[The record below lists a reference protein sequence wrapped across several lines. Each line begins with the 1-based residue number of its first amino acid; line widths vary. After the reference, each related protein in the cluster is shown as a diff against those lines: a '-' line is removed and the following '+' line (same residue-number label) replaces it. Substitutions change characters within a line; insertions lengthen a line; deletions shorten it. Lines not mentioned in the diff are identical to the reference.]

1 MALHAMRPVLRIV
14 MVAEQEAEV
23 MGAMVEMAALVHTFL
38 VKLLTMAL
46 MVAVEVMAAMVEVAT
61 ALNRPAVA
69 VAVMVAMALGLVLA
83 VMGLPTMAREEMA
96 NMVAKQVNP
105 VSA

>member
-1 MALHAMRPVLRIV
+1 MALLVIHPARLTNTAAVAVVEAM
-14 MVAEQEAEV
+14 EV
-23 MGAMVEMAALVHTFL
+23 MVEMEALAHTFL
-38 VKLLTMAL
+38 VKLLIMAL
-46 MVAVEVMAAMVEVAT
+46 MVAVEVMVAMVEVAT

-69 VAVMVAMALGLVLA
+69 AAVTAVMPMHLVLA

-96 NMVAKQVNP
+96 NMAAKQVNP